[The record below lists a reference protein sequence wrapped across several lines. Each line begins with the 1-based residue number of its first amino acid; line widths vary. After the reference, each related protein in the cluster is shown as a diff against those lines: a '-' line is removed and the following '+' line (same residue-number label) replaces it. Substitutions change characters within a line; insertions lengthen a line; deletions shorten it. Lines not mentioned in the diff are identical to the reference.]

1 MKKLFQLRSRKEV
14 YWTRQWL
21 LGQIKGGRLSLRYQ
35 LIELLDTAEQVQKLV
50 DQQLDAEARTRLQ
63 KALSARRAREVA
75 GPARAKTSP
84 TTRMVRT
91 EVTALARE
99 MLLTVA
105 AARGITTSELIAKLL
120 EDEYDKVAR

>member
-1 MKKLFQLRSRKEV
+1 MRKLFQLRSRKEV

-35 LIELLDTAEQVQKLV
+35 LIELLDTAEQVQQLV
-50 DQQLDAEARTRLQ
+50 DQQLDAESRTRLQ
-63 KALSARRAREVA
+63 KALSARRTREA
-75 GPARAKTSP
+75 SGPARAKTSP

-99 MLLTVA
+99 MLHTVA
-105 AARGITTSELIAKLL
+105 ASRGVTTSELITKLL
-120 EDEYDKVAR
+120 EDEYDRVAR